1 MTVYRS
7 WRCSL
12 TAMMLLML
20 LMMTVYR
27 SWRGGLTA
35 MMLLMLMMIRS

>member
-7 WRCSL
+7 WRSGL